1 MKTRKVGVK
10 YPEEGIPPSVEG
22 MEVLPLVVEVG
33 VGEPEAIFV
42 VGVGEGVATL
52 LVGVGE
58 GVAVPEG
65 VAVIAGKLLSPE
77 AKTMKVRVIFCH
89 KPLLSL

>member
-10 YPEEGIPPSVEG
+10 YPEEGIPVSVEG

-33 VGEPEAIFV
+33 VGE
-42 VGVGEGVATL
+42 
-52 LVGVGE
+52 

-65 VAVIAGKLLSPE
+65 VDVIAGKPLSPE
-77 AKTMKVRVIFCH
+77 ANTMKVRVIFCN
-89 KPLLSL
+89 KPFLSL

>member
-1 MKTRKVGVK
+1 MKTINVGVK
-10 YPEEGIPPSVEG
+10 YPEEGMPPSVEG
-22 MEVLPLVVEVG
+22 IAVLPLVVEVG

-42 VGVGEGVATL
+42 VGVDEGVATL

-58 GVAVPEG
+58 GVVVPEG

-77 AKTMKVRVIFCH
+77 AKTTKVRVIFCN
-89 KPLLSL
+89 KPFLSL